1 MHKSMSDFLRARC
14 TRHPGARTQLAEFVR
29 AFRRELPASALGSW
43 SRQRIIHDLQSA
55 GYPIGVD
62 AKVYFIG
69 GLSMG
74 EWQEQNGQLI
84 QVARA

>member
-1 MHKSMSDFLRARC
+1 
-14 TRHPGARTQLAEFVR
+14 
-29 AFRRELPASALGSW
+29 LGSW